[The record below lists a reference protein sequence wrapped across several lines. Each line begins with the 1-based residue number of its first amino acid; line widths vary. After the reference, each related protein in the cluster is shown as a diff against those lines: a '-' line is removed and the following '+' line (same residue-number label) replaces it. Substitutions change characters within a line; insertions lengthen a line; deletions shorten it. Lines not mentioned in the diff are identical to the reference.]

1 MQSKKAI
8 FPLLVVVCFLASFG
22 CTPTKRAGQQKA
34 QPETEQSSPSK
45 NEQVESPKIKQTE
58 IANPADNQKADS
70 GEADSNQESVAELIA
85 TRTITH
91 SIANTGVKSSVL
103 LACMNANPDVDEK
116 LRHNFKVVGEMD
128 GVSVYR
134 DENSGL
140 LLIFT
145 EPKDD
150 LLLIQLS
157 MPLAKFLKQRKD
169 GSFDTEG
176 AVAFERCVKRLG
188 FAIDPSWQGKLS
200 GWFASKIPVALIT
213 EDGASLKYKH
223 LLISLET
230 EEMAKKEPF
239 ITLSIG
245 IPEKK

>member
-116 LRHNFKVVGEMD
+116 LR
-128 GVSVYR
+128 
-134 DENSGL
+134 
-140 LLIFT
+140 
-145 EPKDD
+145 P
-150 LLLIQLS
+150 
-157 MPLAKFLKQRKD
+157 
-169 GSFDTEG
+169 FDTEG

>member
-1 MQSKKAI
+1 
-8 FPLLVVVCFLASFG
+8 
-22 CTPTKRAGQQKA
+22 
-34 QPETEQSSPSK
+34 
-45 NEQVESPKIKQTE
+45 
-58 IANPADNQKADS
+58 
-70 GEADSNQESVAELIA
+70 
-85 TRTITH
+85 
-91 SIANTGVKSSVL
+91 
-103 LACMNANPDVDEK
+103 
-116 LRHNFKVVGEMD
+116 
-128 GVSVYR
+128 
-134 DENSGL
+134 
-140 LLIFT
+140 
-145 EPKDD
+145 
-150 LLLIQLS
+150 
-157 MPLAKFLKQRKD
+157 
-169 GSFDTEG
+169 EG